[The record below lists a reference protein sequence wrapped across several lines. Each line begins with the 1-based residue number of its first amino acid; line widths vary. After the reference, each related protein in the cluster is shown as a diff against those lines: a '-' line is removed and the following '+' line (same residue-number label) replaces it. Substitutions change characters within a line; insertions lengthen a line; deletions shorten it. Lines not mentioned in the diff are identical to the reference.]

1 MLATSSDNAL
11 PVYLHGITKLGE
23 QYHARYHLTQFS
35 VNLSKMIP
43 IFI

>member
-23 QYHARYHLTQFS
+23 QYHARYHHPVKRESF
-35 VNLSKMIP
+35 
-43 IFI
+43 